1 MTTASDLA
9 AKAIS
14 SGKLEQADIDDAVLG
29 FLGKMEQ
36 HEQLVMAQAVLDEFA
51 AADLSSVRS
60 RSGYLLG
67 MLRQRVRKSRRE
79 ELHFK

>member
-1 MTTASDLA
+1 MAVATASDLA

-36 HEQLVMAQAVLDEFA
+36 HEQLVMAQAVLDEFP
-51 AADLSSVRS
+51 
-60 RSGYLLG
+60 
-67 MLRQRVRKSRRE
+67 E
-79 ELHFK
+79 